1 MIARIDSRIL
11 IWLVLKS
18 LSMIVV
24 YRIGKSGKVFEESVG
39 FHLVNLV
46 CIIKSNL
53 RFVHQ
58 WVLY

>member
-1 MIARIDSRIL
+1 MISRIVHRIL
-11 IWLVLKS
+11 LLLVLKS

-24 YRIGKSGKVFEESVG
+24 YRVVKSGKVFEESVG
-39 FHLVNLV
+39 LHLVNIV

-53 RFVHQ
+53 RFFHQ